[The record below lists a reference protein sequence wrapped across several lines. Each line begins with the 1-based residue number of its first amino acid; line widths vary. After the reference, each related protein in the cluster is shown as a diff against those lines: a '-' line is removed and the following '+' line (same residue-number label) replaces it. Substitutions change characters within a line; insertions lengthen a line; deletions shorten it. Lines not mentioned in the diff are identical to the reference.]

1 MSKKFLLVNFIT
13 LIRVIGAI
21 LLYPIYLHY
30 GFFGLA
36 IAVLLFISTDSID
49 GFLARTLHAST
60 FFGAAFD
67 ALSDKLFNIIVL
79 LILAFSQPLII
90 IVLVFELLIL
100 LIGFYSTIK
109 GNKSKVSIFGKIK
122 MVVLS
127 LGVVAILLFIDYPK
141 VMEIFNLNMIDY
153 NNIVKIIA
161 YVIITFEAVAFIN
174 YLRIFLINSKENTVK
189 DTLLDKKLINKKQWK
204 IVLFSPEY
212 YEKNKNQSVANILLE
227 KKNK

>member
-1 MSKKFLLVNFIT
+1 MNKKFLLVNFIT

-21 LLYPIYLHY
+21 CLYPIYLKY
-30 GFFGLA
+30 GSFGLA
-36 IAVLLFISTDSID
+36 IAVLIFISTDSID

-79 LILAFSQPLII
+79 LILVFKCPLL
-90 IVLVFELLIL
+90 LVILIFELAIL
-100 LIGFYSTIK
+100 LVGFASTIK
-109 GNKSKVSIFGKIK
+109 GNKSKTTILGKVK

-127 LGVVAILLFIDYPK
+127 LGFITVLTFIDYPK
-141 VMEIFNLNMIDY
+141 VMEMFNLPLVNYLQIINITSIIMISFE
-153 NNIVKIIA
+153 V
-161 YVIITFEAVAFIN
+161 ITFID
-174 YLRIFLINSKENTVK
+174 YLRIFFLNSKDNTVK

-204 IVLFSPEY
+204 VVLFSNEY
-212 YEKNKNQSVANILLE
+212 YEENKNNSVANILLE